1 MNTKVSKSHTARS
14 VRLSQQTCKHLMGA
28 CKYFGVTT
36 DTMLTILL
44 DDAFIGKAPKAI
56 MDEKGAQNFYKAL
69 LERAETNTFLFK
81 E

>member
-1 MNTKVSKSHTARS
+1 
-14 VRLSQQTCKHLMGA
+14 MGA